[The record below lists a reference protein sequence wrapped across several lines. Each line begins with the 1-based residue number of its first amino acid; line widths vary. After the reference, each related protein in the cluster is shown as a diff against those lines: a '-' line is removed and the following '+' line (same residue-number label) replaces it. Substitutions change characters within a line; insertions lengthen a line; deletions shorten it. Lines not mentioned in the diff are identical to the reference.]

1 MKEPNEFL
9 MTGENIIFQTSIEK
23 NSVMSISILG
33 SSIISF
39 FFSYIMINSFLTAND
54 NPIKSTVFSLTIF
67 LLSFSSAFYL
77 FKLNYKYKNF
87 VISNKRVFF
96 LDSFILDK
104 LDEIN
109 LNKIE
114 SIEIKKKSFIFDC
127 SDLKINGTGNHSLS
141 FLNIENG
148 FEFKNKL
155 NEQIEKNK
163 TL

>member
-54 NPIKSTVFSLTIF
+54 NPIKSTIFSLTIF

-87 VISNKRVFF
+87 VISDKRVFF

-127 SDLKINGTGNHSLS
+127 SDLKINGTGNHSLN